1 MNTAISACN
10 QLGLQKKSDESELC
24 SMNIFFGA
32 GISILCPFLQKTLL
46 YVEHQKQF
54 WSNHFLKK
62 LETNTYKN

>member
-10 QLGLQKKSDESELC
+10 QLGLQKNLMKVNS
-24 SMNIFFGA
+24 SMNLFFGA

-62 LETNTYKN
+62 LDTNTYKN

>member
-10 QLGLQKKSDESELC
+10 QLGLQKNLMKVNS
-24 SMNIFFGA
+24 SMNLFFGA